1 MKSILSDWRFYWF
14 LILLPVA
21 LFLPAMPIDETR
33 YLTVAWEMRSS
44 GDWLQLHL
52 NGGPYAD
59 KGPLL
64 FWLINL
70 SWLVGGMHVWI
81 VRLGVLV
88 ASLVSLLVFERLV
101 LRLSADAA
109 LARRAAVIFSGVL
122 FFAVFASAIMFDVV
136 LALFVL
142 VALHGLVDF
151 DERRWGRGI
160 GVLSLGLGL
169 GLLTKGPVVL
179 LDVVF
184 VAVLA
189 PWWSDTARAQAGR
202 WYGAQLAG
210 ILGGVLVALVWA
222 IASFG
227 PVGFWKAI
235 VLKQTAG
242 RIANSFAHARPF
254 WWYFMVLPVMILPWI
269 VSLRAPWRAWRESVT
284 ADKAARFGLVWFVPA
299 FLIFCFLISGKQP
312 HYLLPL
318 LPGLAIYAARV
329 LGDGNARVR
338 GRLFGLLLLVIGIA
352 LAAAP
357 WLVGHSAQ
365 LPYFSGLVHSGSFSP
380 TEQRVIGGIWPLWG
394 GLIALIGVFLLAHPR
409 AHTRLPVLALAS
421 AGAASIGMLT
431 IAQAVGPTVDVT
443 EVALRVRAAQEAGKP
458 IAHIG
463 NHHGLFGFPGRLT
476 QPFERVELGNLY
488 TWCTA
493 HPDGEV
499 ITIYS
504 KYGVPVK
511 PEAEVPYRLGRI
523 LIWRAADLCNGPH
536 IEQQGKPDTDDTP
549 DD

>member
-1 MKSILSDWRFYWF
+1 MKKLFADWRFYWF
-14 LILLPVA
+14 LILLPAA

-33 YLTVAWEMRSS
+33 YLTIAWEMRST

-88 ASLVSLLVFERLV
+88 ASLASLFLFEHLV
-101 LRLSADAA
+101 LRLSADTA
-109 LARRAAVIFSGVL
+109 LARRAAVLFSGVV

-136 LALFVL
+136 LTMFVL
-142 VALHGLVDF
+142 IALHGFADF
-151 DERRWGRGI
+151 DERRWGRGVA
-160 GVLSLGLGL
+160 VLSLGLGL

-184 VAVLA
+184 VALFA
-189 PWWSDTARAQAGR
+189 SWWSDTARAQKGR
-202 WYGAQLAG
+202 WYGALLAG
-210 ILGGVLVALVWA
+210 VLGGLLVALVWA

-227 PVGFWKAI
+227 PVGFWNAI

-254 WWYFMVLPVMILPWI
+254 WWYFMVLPVMVLPWI
-269 VSLRAPWRAWRESVT
+269 LVLRAPWRAWREGFA
-284 ADKAARFGLVWFVPA
+284 ADKTVRFGAVWFTPA
-299 FLIFCFLISGKQP
+299 FIVFCFFSGKQP

-318 LPGLAIYAARV
+318 LPGLAICAARV
-329 LGDGNARVR
+329 LGDGAARVR
-338 GRLFGLLLLVIGIA
+338 GRAFGVLLLAVGIL

-357 WLVGHSAQ
+357 WLVEHAAQ
-365 LPYFSGLVHSGSFSP
+365 LPYLSGLVRAGSFSP
-380 TEQRVIGGIWPLWG
+380 TEQSVIGGIWPLWG
-394 GLIALIGVFLLAHPR
+394 GLVALIGIFLLAHPR
-409 AHTRLPVLALAS
+409 AHAQLPALALAS
-421 AGAASIGMLT
+421 AGAASLGMLT
-431 IAQAVGPTVDVT
+431 IAQAIGPTVDVT
-443 EVALRVRAAQEAGKP
+443 AVAQRIRAAHEAGRP
-458 IAHIG
+458 IVHIG

-476 QPFERVELGNLY
+476 LPFEKVELGNLY
-488 TWCTA
+488 TWCAA

-499 ITIYS
+499 ITIYT

-511 PEAEVPYRLGRI
+511 PELEVPWRTGHI
-523 LIWRAADLCNGPH
+523 LIWRASDLCNSPH
-536 IEQQGKPDTDDTP
+536 IQPQGKPEADDTP